1 MKKIEFNRF
10 NKTIWSLIAAVIFI
24 IAGTATNDN
33 DNDKET
39 NDDKPEPTEQIER
52 AEPADYIETP
62 EPEWDENTT
71 EEESVDIEDEEIIFS
86 NSSED
91 ESLNDSIIAD

>member
-10 NKTIWSLIAAVIFI
+10 NKTIWSLIAVVIFI
-24 IAGTATNDN
+24 IAGTATN

-52 AEPADYIETP
+52 AEPADYIESP

-71 EEESVDIEDEEIIFS
+71 EEESVDIEDEDIIFS

>member
-33 DNDKET
+33 DKET

-52 AEPADYIETP
+52 AEPVDYIETP

>member
-24 IAGTATNDN
+24 IAGTATNDS
-33 DNDKET
+33 DKET

-52 AEPADYIETP
+52 AEPADYIESP